1 MTAYEYSQL
10 QNMLTDIQNR
20 KPEYLSCKYQEGYE
34 TAILKMKSM
43 VHSFYNSHKTA
54 DVEPVRYGDWILKA
68 KHYFNDYGYCEVY
81 VDASCS
87 ECGRKWHGDRIVIGK
102 ILFDYDNNDMPDPIT
117 EKRIKECKEYC
128 LQEAGKFM
136 LTESPFCE
144 KCGAK
149 MDGKEE

>member
-1 MTAYEYSQL
+1 MSKHIDIDPIVEDLNESVELLENLYG
-10 QNMLTDIQNR
+10 DIQGARIIKNIVKEMEET
-20 KPEYLSCKYQEGYE
+20 KP
-34 TAILKMKSM
+34 
-43 VHSFYNSHKTA
+43 A
-54 DVEPVRYGDWILKA
+54 DVEPVRYGDWVLKA

-87 ECGRKWHGDRIVIGK
+87 KCKRKWHGDRIVIGK
-102 ILFDYDNNDMPDPIT
+102 ILFDYDNNGMPDPIT
-117 EKRIKECKEYC
+117 EKRIEKCKEYC

-149 MDGKEE
+149 MNRKESEQ